1 MSALVSSADVILLYE
16 RLLARRPGEDELTGQ
31 IASGV
36 DWRGLLQVI
45 VDSDEY
51 AAKRGMTRTGP
62 PQPLVNVYTPALAPY
77 GHQPGAVSADGV
89 AEIGLDG
96 QLFIVGGSNSVL
108 DQVCGAA
115 ELPEDWD
122 ASWAAVAEERRAQA
136 ASLGVSVATIV
147 VPDKL
152 SILPQLFSQPIPA
165 GVDTPVSRVRRLWPE
180 LLYPLEAMSALG
192 PRGVL
197 ATDSHL
203 TVDGNRAI
211 ARVLGEALGVD
222 LGGDRELARVDRV
235 LSGDLGGKFDP
246 PIVEISDLV
255 TGWGTAELT
264 FDNSREVFATGR
276 HIGTRLRFVNRQA
289 PDRRTAV
296 LFGDSYG
303 FAAPAYQ
310 GLAWFMAQGFAESY
324 FYWVPFGWDR
334 SLIEELGASVVISEG
349 AERFVLR
356 PPRNT
361 IDDEAR

>member
-1 MSALVSSADVILLYE
+1 MILLYE
-16 RLLARRPGEDELTGQ
+16 RLLARRPSEDEVAGQ

-51 AAKRGMTRTGP
+51 AAKRGMTRTAP
-62 PQPLVNVYTPALAPY
+62 PQPLVNIHTPELAPH

-89 AEIGLDG
+89 AEVGLDG

-108 DQVCGAA
+108 DQVLGTA
-115 ELPEDWD
+115 EIPEGWE
-122 ASWAAVAEERRAQA
+122 AGWSAVAEERRAQA
-136 ASLGVSVATIV
+136 ASLGLAVATIV

-152 SILPQLFSQPIPA
+152 SIVPQLFSQPIPA
-165 GVDTPVSRVRRLWPE
+165 EVDTPVKRVRRLWPE
-180 LLYPLEAMSALG
+180 LLYPVDAMGALG
-192 PRGVL
+192 TRGVL

-222 LGGDRELARVDRV
+222 LGGNRELDRTDRV
-235 LSGDLGGKFDP
+235 LSGDLGSKFDP

-255 TGWGTAELT
+255 AGWGTAELT

-276 HIGTRLRFVNRQA
+276 HVGTRLRFVNREA
-289 PDRRTAV
+289 PDQRTAV

-303 FAAPAYQ
+303 FAGPAYQ
-310 GLAWFMAQGFAESY
+310 GLAWFIAQGFAESY
-324 FYWVPFGWDR
+324 FYWVPFGWDT

-356 PPRNT
+356 PPQNT